1 MIYQR
6 WEMDSGPSHPPIR
19 ARANA
24 KDGERRPKP
33 AVLAPF
39 SAGVMRSLSGKRL
52 YIHPNSDKRA
62 NSELISG
69 LSIPFTLL
77 LVLVFLLCTGSQP
90 QMQPSCVPAH
100 PSCHPPT
107 TACLSHASP
116 ARCPTRECARSHT
129 SAAPVTLQLIAAR
142 KRPW

>member
-6 WEMDSGPSHPPIR
+6 WETDSGPSHPPIR

-24 KDGERRPKP
+24 KDGETQTCSPCALQCWGHEK
-33 AVLAPF
+33 V
-39 SAGVMRSLSGKRL
+39 SGKRL
-52 YIHPNSDKRA
+52 HIHPNSDKRA